1 MGAAEG
7 TGIVWSGEEEA
18 QGRRYCSLQLPERR
32 LWRSGGCPHLTGNS
46 NRIRRNGFKFHQR
59 WFRLSIWKN
68 VFSERMVRYWHR
80 LPREVDRVPIPGG
93 VQGKSGRGLLGMVV
107 MG

>member
-1 MGAAEG
+1 MQIVYVECEG
-7 TGIVWSGEEEA
+7 WPFLPGNRDKMRGSGLRLHLGRVRLDTGK
-18 QGRRYCSLQLPERR
+18 P
-32 LWRSGGCPHLTGNS
+32 
-46 NRIRRNGFKFHQR
+46 F
-59 WFRLSIWKN
+59 
-68 VFSERMVRYWHR
+68 FSERMVRYWHR